1 MKHSQAWSMDIMI
14 ALVIFI
20 GTIFVFYSILSGNQ
34 GDKTE
39 ELEKDASTV
48 AKNINITKNISQV
61 DELLQEDY
69 DELKKK
75 LRVKNEFCIFL
86 EDEEGNIVPINP
98 KDADQLGIGSGEIML
113 GSENVPCTEIEK

>member
-1 MKHSQAWSMDIMI
+1 MDIMI

-34 GDKTE
+34 GDKTD
-39 ELEKDASTV
+39 ELEKDASIV
-48 AKNINITKNISQV
+48 AKNALKMKNEKISQV

-86 EDEEGNIVPINP
+86 EDEEGNIIPINP
-98 KDADQLGIGSGEIML
+98 EDINQLGIGSGEIML
-113 GSENVPCTEIEK
+113 GSENVPCTEIER